1 MGVATVAEPQYY
13 ETKVIAQL
21 FNVSVRRVQ
30 QLVQEGVLETIKTP
44 SGRRFDLIPT
54 IQRYIK
60 YLQDK
65 ATGRDKVEKDL
76 KAESDKLAAEA
87 RLKTAK
93 ADVAEME
100 LKELSGELHRAED
113 VEAVMTDHI
122 LLLRSMIL
130 ALPGRL
136 AVDVTNAK
144 TPAEA
149 AETIRA
155 ECYTMLNQ
163 LAAYEYDPDEYRRR
177 VRERKGWDERT
188 DERTADQ

>member
-1 MGVATVAEPQYY
+1 MAENGQLYDA
-13 ETKVIAQL
+13 KVISQL

-30 QLVQEGVLETIKTP
+30 QLTQDGVIETVKTK
-44 SGRRFDLIPT
+44 SGRRYDLIPT

-60 YLQDK
+60 HLQDK
-65 ATGRDKVEKDL
+65 VTAREKTEKDAQNDSEKL
-76 KAESDKLAAEA
+76 EAEK

-93 ADVAEME
+93 AEIAELELEE
-100 LKELSGELHRAED
+100 LKGEMHRAED

-130 ALPGRL
+130 AMPGRL

-144 TPAEA
+144 SSAEA
-149 AETIRA
+149 AEIIKT
-155 ECYTMLNQ
+155 ECHAMLNQ
-163 LAAYEYDPDEYRRR
+163 LSSYEYDPDEYKRR

-188 DERTADQ
+188 DE

>member
-1 MGVATVAEPQYY
+1 MAENGQLYDA
-13 ETKVIAQL
+13 KVISQL
-21 FNVSVRRVQ
+21 FNVSVRRIQ
-30 QLVQEGVLETIKTP
+30 QLTQDGVIETVKTQ
-44 SGRRFDLIPT
+44 SGRRYDLIPT

-60 YLQDK
+60 FLQDK
-65 ATGRDKVEKDL
+65 AMGREKAEKDATNESEKL
-76 KAESDKLAAEA
+76 EAEVRLKKAKAEAAE
-87 RLKTAK
+87 L
-93 ADVAEME
+93 ELEE
-100 LKELSGELHRAED
+100 LKGTLHSAED

-136 AVDVTNAK
+136 AVDVHNTK

-149 AETIRA
+149 AEVIKA

-163 LAAYEYDPDEYRRR
+163 LSAYEYDPDEYKRR

-188 DERTADQ
+188 DEQ

>member
-1 MGVATVAEPQYY
+1 MAEPQYY

-21 FNVSVRRVQ
+21 FNISVRRVQ
-30 QLVQEGVLETIKTP
+30 QLVQDGTLETVKTK
-44 SGRRFDLIPT
+44 SGRKFDLIPT

-65 ATGRDKVEKDL
+65 ATGREKAEKDAL
-76 KAESDKLAAEA
+76 NESAKLEADA
-87 RLKTAK
+87 RLKKAK
-93 ADVAEME
+93 AEVAELE
-100 LKELSGELHRAED
+100 LQEISGELHKAED

-122 LLLRSMIL
+122 LLLRSMII

-136 AVDVTNAK
+136 AVDVASAK
-144 TPAEA
+144 NPAEA
-149 AETIRA
+149 AEVIRA

-163 LAAYEYDPDEYRRR
+163 LADYEYNPDEYRRR

-188 DERTADQ
+188 DAAE

>member
-1 MGVATVAEPQYY
+1 MAENGQLYDA
-13 ETKVIAQL
+13 KVISQL

-30 QLVQEGVLETIKTP
+30 QLTQDGVIETVKTK
-44 SGRRFDLIPT
+44 SGRRYDLIPT

-60 YLQDK
+60 HLQDK
-65 ATGRDKVEKDL
+65 VTAREKTEKD
-76 KAESDKLAAEA
+76 AQNDSDKLEAEM

-93 ADVAEME
+93 AEIAELELEE
-100 LKELSGELHRAED
+100 LKGEMHRAED

-130 ALPGRL
+130 AMPGRL

-149 AETIRA
+149 AEIIKA
-155 ECYTMLNQ
+155 ECHAMLNQ
-163 LAAYEYDPDEYRRR
+163 LSAYEYDPDEYKRR

-188 DERTADQ
+188 DD

>member
-1 MGVATVAEPQYY
+1 MAEPQYY

-21 FNVSVRRVQ
+21 FNLSVRRVQ
-30 QLVQEGVLETIKTP
+30 QLVQDGTLETIKTP

-60 YLQDK
+60 FLQDK